1 MENGERCRVDEVNVV
16 TVVAAEAFASFAGG
30 LQKELEQESGE
41 KFEVPVRDRRTR
53 LQLAPKPGYEM
64 LEGFEPLWAAI
75 SRRTTFR
82 VSYPSKDLV
91 AEAVRRLA
99 DPEISPPLVRPA
111 FAVSRARVDIDRTK
125 GVGGSH
131 QVQAVREADMVIDY
145 PDLVGEVAVEVPVS
159 RSTVRRVIDESG
171 RLRESTTNPAEFR
184 RQVVGAL
191 RSALA
196 ATLATSKGVTYTPR
210 SGAGDRWDA
219 KLIVE
224 RMAEAYEDTL
234 VDVTKSIYDR
244 IPVDSDIE
252 REFAVELDKH
262 SDVVLFVKLPGWFK
276 VDTPV
281 GGYNPDWAIVRR
293 TPDGSHL
300 YLVRETK
307 GSANLDDLFREHEVW
322 KVTFARQHFGAIDVD
337 YRVVATIG
345 DLDSD
350 VKARL
355 LGVEVDRAP
364 A

>member
-1 MENGERCRVDEVNVV
+1 
-16 TVVAAEAFASFAGG
+16 
-30 LQKELEQESGE
+30 
-41 KFEVPVRDRRTR
+41 
-53 LQLAPKPGYEM
+53 
-64 LEGFEPLWAAI
+64 LWTAI

-82 VSYPSKDLV
+82 VDYSSTGLV
-91 AEAVRRLA
+91 AEAVRRLTNP
-99 DPEISPPLVRPA
+99 DISPQLVRPA
-111 FAVSRARVDIDRTK
+111 FVVSKSRVNMDRVH
-125 GVGGSH
+125 GVGGNH
-131 QVQAVREADMVIDY
+131 QMQSMREADMVIDY

-159 RSTVRRVIDESG
+159 RSTVRRVIEQSG
-171 RLRESTTNPAEFR
+171 RLGESTRNPAEFR

-196 ATLATSKGVTYTPR
+196 ATLATSDGVTYTPR
-210 SGAGDRWDA
+210 SGADERWDA
-219 KLIVE
+219 RLIVE

-234 VDVTKSIYDR
+234 VDVKKSIYDR

-252 REFAVELDKH
+252 RDFAVALDAH
-262 SDVVLFVKLPGWFK
+262 PDVVLFVKLPGWFK

-293 TPDGSHL
+293 TPAGTHL

-355 LGVEVDRAP
+355 INVEVDRAP